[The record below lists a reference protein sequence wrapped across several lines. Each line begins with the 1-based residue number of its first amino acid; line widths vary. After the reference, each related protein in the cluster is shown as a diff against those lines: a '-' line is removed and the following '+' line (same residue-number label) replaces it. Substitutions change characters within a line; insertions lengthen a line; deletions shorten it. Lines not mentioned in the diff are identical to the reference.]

1 MSKQV
6 DLINFPR
13 FVVFLLFWQK
23 NATKNKTS
31 KLGKMMTFSN
41 IVALMVMAMV
51 TNVSSQ
57 MVRQI
62 GQVVSAIC
70 APANGTSFCVAGFV
84 TNETATKT
92 YATSL
97 KVFGSWKFAN
107 QQLVSDA
114 SPDKSQ
120 HLLTCRPNSLQ
131 CARSGAFASFGNY
144 SFVIEFRMR
153 SNASR
158 EDQLL
163 SAARW
168 SMLMTAGGT
177 LQFKYSVYPANQ
189 DKAPIDEFKV
199 SSRKVINDDQWH
211 NVRFTRSGVSEF
223 AFSFDGVQENNIAI
237 EVPSGNVV
245 DISGDDPESLRVE
258 SFYISNWMAMP
269 KYPTGTM
276 FDTVSISIGEYIAS
290 DLFSFDTATGGNVM
304 LGDFLVDKFGC
315 ARNTTLC
322 QSCSFCN
329 QKYENNTQSRFF
341 DTWGNP
347 YAVWHDEVSRAA
359 CPAKNFFVPRE
370 EGACCG
376 HCFYP
381 NEPIKFC
388 KYRSC
393 MRDFI
398 GAHQCKECGIA
409 NAEIQC
415 AREQSAECGAQTEA
429 YCKLSTRSNP
439 CACDGKIAKLPLVCS
454 NKTQPYEE
462 YCVSREDGSLKVLQ
476 RMREYAECA
485 GSNGRK
491 FELDINRTECSLIEP
506 GRKRNGIETPCAET
520 NTTTTTTNGAP
531 NQRAGIIVFTLVAMS
546 VLAK

>member
-1 MSKQV
+1 
-6 DLINFPR
+6 
-13 FVVFLLFWQK
+13 
-23 NATKNKTS
+23 
-31 KLGKMMTFSN
+31 
-41 IVALMVMAMV
+41 
-51 TNVSSQ
+51 
-57 MVRQI
+57 
-62 GQVVSAIC
+62 
-70 APANGTSFCVAGFV
+70 
-84 TNETATKT
+84 
-92 YATSL
+92 
-97 KVFGSWKFAN
+97 
-107 QQLVSDA
+107 
-114 SPDKSQ
+114 
-120 HLLTCRPNSLQ
+120 
-131 CARSGAFASFGNY
+131 
-144 SFVIEFRMR
+144 
-153 SNASR
+153 
-158 EDQLL
+158 
-163 SAARW
+163 
-168 SMLMTAGGT
+168 MLMTPGGT
-177 LQFKYSVYPANQ
+177 LQFKYRVHLPANQ
-189 DKAPIDEFKV
+189 DRAHEPTSSRL

-211 NVRFTRSGVSEF
+211 TVRFTRSGVSEF

-245 DISGDDPESLRVE
+245 DISGPRFQRSSGSKAHTFR
-258 SFYISNWMAMP
+258 
-269 KYPTGTM
+269 
-276 FDTVSISIGEYIAS
+276 IGRRSRNRRPARCLTLCRSQLAS
-290 DLFSFDTATGGNVM
+290 TLQRDLFSFDTATGGNVM